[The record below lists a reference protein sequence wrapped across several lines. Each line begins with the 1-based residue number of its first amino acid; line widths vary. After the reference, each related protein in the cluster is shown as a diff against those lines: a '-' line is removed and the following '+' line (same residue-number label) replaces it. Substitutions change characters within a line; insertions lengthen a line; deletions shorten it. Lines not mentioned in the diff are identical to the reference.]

1 MFNAESDHADLVNME
16 RRSTTIVDL
25 LRKIKKRN
33 NDLETRYKY

>member
-16 RRSTTIVDL
+16 RGSTTVVDL